1 MNIGIKLAG
10 DAVKRLERAAKIA
23 DQTIMRAIYKAARR
37 VQREAKINVRQKLNT
52 TGQATGALSRSITV
66 TDVPGELAAAVGTSM
81 IYGAI
86 HEFGGTIEPV
96 RSRYLT
102 VPISNAARQHTGSA
116 RDFPKPLRV
125 VKTKNGALYL
135 AEFGEDHY
143 MAVHYALRESVTIPE
158 RPYLHPALDDNLP
171 WIENDL
177 REVAD
182 YIFRP
187 GDVAAPGGG
196 GEAL

>member
-23 DQTIMRAIYKAARR
+23 DQTVMRAIYKAARR

-66 TDVPGELAAAVGTSM
+66 TDAPGELAAAVGTSM

-86 HEFGGTIEPV
+86 HEFGGVITPIHGDVLAWEEPEGEWHF
-96 RSRYLT
+96 
-102 VPISNAARQHTGSA
+102 AR
-116 RDFPKPLRV
+116 
-125 VKTKNGALYL
+125 
-135 AEFGEDHY
+135 
-143 MAVHYALRESVTIPE
+143 SVTIPA

-182 YIFRP
+182 YLFRP